1 MERCSPTN
9 SRKYQFITC
18 LMRIVAAV
26 NSNSVIQISPFR
38 ENSTTLL
45 EMEPQ
50 VGGTALRYGRRTQ
63 LPTKTKLIRCRT
75 LDSTNDVKRRR
86 RRCDPLDGFARNE
99 IFVMPAATS
108 VERGVQLRLLLVA
121 RIQQLI
127 AIKGICEIQL
137 FKSTH
142 CDSRNIGQWRHRDEG

>member
-50 VGGTALRYGRRTQ
+50 VGGTG
-63 LPTKTKLIRCRT
+63 
-75 LDSTNDVKRRR
+75 D
-86 RRCDPLDGFARNE
+86 
-99 IFVMPAATS
+99 TS
-108 VERGVQLRLLLVA
+108 
-121 RIQQLI
+121 
-127 AIKGICEIQL
+127 
-137 FKSTH
+137 
-142 CDSRNIGQWRHRDEG
+142 